1 MLMRLDAEMGD
12 FERCTTRLSALRV
25 VHLRQL
31 QKALGALSADA
42 LRDEVTALRAAM
54 AATPL
59 HLGARKAFGTTC
71 ARLRDALAAARS
83 QADEIQQMLR
93 ASYHQLN
100 AEFGFAF
107 TLASAPQLER
117 YVEELDLIE
126 RSYGRYLGPMQA
138 WRLSSTG
145 FMDQFQRMLL
155 SKLRVVF
162 ENAAGE
168 VELWSKA
175 ASAQIEQQLRERRR
189 AFAHRHEALQRI
201 QSAAGELEQRIA
213 EVEQQDKRLAGLQWR
228 LDALAEQALA
238 ATLALPDGAAS
249 EPDRDQPLLSSA
261 H

>member
-1 MLMRLDAEMGD
+1 M
-12 FERCTTRLSALRV
+12 
-25 VHLRQL
+25 
-31 QKALGALSADA
+31 
-42 LRDEVTALRAAM
+42 RAAM

-59 HLGARKAFGTTC
+59 HLGARKAFAASC
-71 ARLRDALAAARS
+71 ERLRDALARARS
-83 QADEIQQMLR
+83 QSDEIQQMLR

-117 YVEELDLIE
+117 FVEELDLIE

-138 WRLSSTG
+138 WRLSSPG
-145 FMDQFQRMLL
+145 FMEQFQRMLL

-228 LDALAEQALA
+228 LDSMVEQVLA
-238 ATLALPDGAAS
+238 AAHALPEAPAA
-249 EPDRDQPLLSSA
+249 DVDHDMHVLSSA